1 RFLPFA
7 FCLLPLNMSIEIQQQ
22 PLAPRIAALL
32 SSLRLR
38 IRGCVWI
45 EGVAAI
51 VVTLGIAFWLSLA
64 FDWLFEPPWQVRAV
78 MLVLTGA
85 AVLWVAN
92 RLIFSRV
99 FRPIDDT
106 NLAVVLERRFRDYQ
120 DSLLTTVE
128 LGRQSSKRA
137 DFNQQMLDDTRRQA
151 VEQSQHIR
159 LNDVFRMAPLVRF
172 LVGAAALAVSAL
184 VFAITAREAFA
195 TWAHRV
201 VLLDRDL
208 LWPRANHVRVQGFPA
223 NHMLKV
229 A

>member
-1 RFLPFA
+1 
-7 FCLLPLNMSIEIQQQ
+7 MSIEIQQQ

-38 IRGCVWI
+38 IRGYVWI
-45 EGVAAI
+45 EGLAAI

-64 FDWLFEPPWQVRAV
+64 FDWLFEPPWQVRAG
-78 MLVLTGA
+78 MLVITAA

-92 RLIFSRV
+92 RLILSRV

-106 NLAVVLERRFRDYQ
+106 NLAVVLERRFRDYH

-128 LGRQSSKRA
+128 LGRQSSHRA

-172 LVGAAALAVSAL
+172 LVGATALAVSAL

-195 TWAHRV
+195 TWVHRV
-201 VLLDRDL
+201 VLLDRD
-208 LWPRANHVRVQGFPA
+208 
-223 NHMLKV
+223 ML
-229 A
+229 